1 MNEEK
6 NRKTYIVEDPEKIW
20 FEYDRQSD
28 TLYIHMGSEEE
39 PEETILVGED
49 IIIAVKN
56 NRIISLTV
64 LNFTRRIGIEF

>member
-6 NRKTYIVEDPEKIW
+6 NRKTYIVEDPEKVW